1 MTAKDAIKRAQNDAR
16 ISSAEVTKQREQ
28 CELAQILPSR
38 DGTRCN
44 HREHARPTVKEIFD
58 LRKQGRIEEAY
69 EAIRPMYAAHKGRYT
84 SLCMFWTA
92 ADVFKLRLEQHRI
105 DEATKIL
112 EALKRMLPRVEEIIK
127 ELDAQKA
134 ANKREES
141 QTSSGYSEREQDR
154 PQVKAGVPASDA
166 KLPWESNASQQSD
179 HAAKR
184 FIQYA
189 EHRLA
194 SINSCSTPSDGFL
207 DGFSSDI
214 EAQRP
219 TNVKDNPINPVNPC
233 SVDLNPGQQTVI
245 LDACRQHGWQ
255 GPVTYD
261 RQEEDYDW

>member
-1 MTAKDAIKRAQNDAR
+1 M
-16 ISSAEVTKQREQ
+16 
-28 CELAQILPSR
+28 
-38 DGTRCN
+38 
-44 HREHARPTVKEIFD
+44 TVKEIFD

-112 EALKRMLPRVEEIIK
+112 EALKRLLPRVEEINK

-141 QTSSGYSEREQDR
+141 QTSSGYSEREQAR
-154 PQVKAGVPASDA
+154 PQVKAAAPESDVA
-166 KLPWESNASQQSD
+166 LPWENTSSRQSD
-179 HAAKR
+179 HAAG

-189 EHRLA
+189 DRRLA
-194 SINSCSTPSDGFL
+194 SINSCLAPSDGIL

-219 TNVKDNPINPVNPC
+219 TNEKDNPINPENPC
-233 SVDLNPGQQTVI
+233 SVDLNPGQQTVLTAI
-245 LDACRQHGWQ
+245 RQNPSLRVPKLSELTNIPSKSIERHIS
-255 GPVTYD
+255 VLID
-261 RQEEDYDW
+261 RDLIEHRGSKKTGGYYVK